1 MTPGIL
7 PILLHPP
14 STEADRVKA
23 IKDRG
28 GPERSRTC
36 RIMIVVKRSMNVR
49 RRDAAK
55 LHAPLH
61 EMTIGR
67 CPRAQCAPYDS
78 NPERTLQS
86 LNARTVKGKKSIE

>member
-23 IKDRG
+23 IKDQG
-28 GPERSRTC
+28 CPERSRTFM
-36 RIMIVVKRSMNVR
+36 IMIVVKRSMNVR

-55 LHAPLH
+55 LHAPHH
-61 EMTIGR
+61 ESDPSAIVKSSEAPPTMYRQADSDRVCGR
-67 CPRAQCAPYDS
+67 
-78 NPERTLQS
+78 
-86 LNARTVKGKKSIE
+86 KSGGSRKE

>member
-28 GPERSRTC
+28 YPERSGTC
-36 RIMIVVKRSMNVR
+36 RIMIVESRSMNVQS
-49 RRDAAK
+49 RDAAK
-55 LHAPLH
+55 LHAPHH
-61 EMTIGR
+61 EID
-67 CPRAQCAPYDS
+67 PSAVVKSSEAPPTMYRQADS
-78 NPERTLQS
+78 NRVGG
-86 LNARTVKGKKSIE
+86 RKSGSSRRE